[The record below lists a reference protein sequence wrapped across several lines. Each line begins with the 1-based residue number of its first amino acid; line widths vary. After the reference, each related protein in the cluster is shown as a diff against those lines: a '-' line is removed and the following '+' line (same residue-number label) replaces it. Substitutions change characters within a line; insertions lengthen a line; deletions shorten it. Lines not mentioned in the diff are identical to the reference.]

1 MKGAVHMSAYIH
13 SVSLDAD
20 KCTGCTT
27 CMKHC
32 PTEAIRIKK
41 GCAVID
47 PDRCIDCGECIR
59 NCPNNAK
66 KSRYNSFEELNKF
79 KYKVALPAP
88 ALFAQFD
95 NLDDIDI
102 VLQGLLDIG
111 FDDVFEV
118 AQAAEKVSE
127 YTRIYLETEGIKKPA
142 ISTACPVIAR
152 LIGLRFPFLKDN
164 LVPLLP
170 PMEVAASMA
179 REKAQKEN
187 PELKPDDICICF
199 ISPCPAKVSYIK
211 NGFGSYKS
219 QVDIALSMSE
229 VYFQLINV
237 MKRDKPC
244 KISAKAGRIGLSWA
258 LCGGEGSALFNDKI
272 IAADGINNVISVLD
286 QIEDGNIPPV
296 DFVELD
302 ACPGGCVGG
311 VLTIE
316 NPYVAKNRLHT
327 LRRYMPIGQASDIS
341 VKNFVPENCFFC
353 DLPDYQPLNR
363 LSDNIG
369 ESMRLMAKIQ
379 QVRKELPGIDCGSC
393 GAPSCRAFAED
404 IVLGNADQ
412 NDCII
417 AYKEAFKK
425 YIENYRGKK
434 DES

>member
-1 MKGAVHMSAYIH
+1 MSSYIH

-32 PTEAIRIKK
+32 PTEAIRIRK

-47 PDRCIDCGECIR
+47 AERCIDCGECIR

-66 KSRYNSFEELNKF
+66 KSNYNSFEEIK
-79 KYKVALPAP
+79 KYKYKIALPAP
-88 ALFAQFD
+88 SLFAQFD
-95 NLDDIDI
+95 NLDEIDI

-111 FDDVFEV
+111 FDDFFEV
-118 AQAAEKVSE
+118 AQAAEVVTE
-127 YTRIYLETEGIKKPA
+127 YTRSFLKTEGIRKPA

-170 PMEVAASMA
+170 PMEIAASMA
-179 REKAQKEN
+179 RDKAQREH
-187 PELKPDDICICF
+187 PELKSEDICICF

-219 QVDIALSMSE
+219 QVDLAVSMSE
-229 VYFQLINV
+229 IYLQLINV
-237 MKRDKPC
+237 MRRDNPIT
-244 KISAKAGRIGLSWA
+244 ISAKAGRIGLSWA
-258 LCGGEGSALFNDKI
+258 ICGGEGSALLNDKI
-272 IAADGINNVISVLD
+272 ICADGINNVISVLD
-286 QIEDGNIPPV
+286 QIEDGNIPPI
-296 DFVELD
+296 DFVELN
-302 ACPGGCVGG
+302 ACPSGCVGG

-316 NPYVAKNRLHT
+316 NPYVAKNRLHA
-327 LRRYMPIGQASDIS
+327 LRRYMPIAHKSDIS
-341 VKNFVPENCFFC
+341 DDEFIPEECFIA
-353 DLPDYQPLNR
+353 DLPEYQPLNR

-369 ESMRLMAKIQ
+369 ESMRIMARIQ
-379 QVRKELPGIDCGSC
+379 AIRKSLPGIDCGSC

-404 IVLGNADQ
+404 IVKGCADQ

-417 AYKEAFKK
+417 AYRDIFKQ
-425 YIENYRGKK
+425 YIKNYGAEN
-434 DES
+434 DEDK

>member
-1 MKGAVHMSAYIH
+1 MSSYIH

-32 PTEAIRIKK
+32 PTEAIRIRN

-47 PDRCIDCGECIR
+47 AERCIDCGECIR

-66 KSRYNSFEELNKF
+66 KSNYNSFDEIK
-79 KYKVALPAP
+79 KYKYKIALPAP
-88 ALFAQFD
+88 SLFAQFD
-95 NLDDIDI
+95 NLDEIDI

-118 AQAAEKVSE
+118 AQAAEVVSE
-127 YTRIYLETEGIKKPA
+127 YTRSFLKTEGIRKPA

-170 PMEVAASMA
+170 PMEIAASMA
-179 REKAQKEN
+179 RDKAKKEH
-187 PELKPDDICICF
+187 PELKSEDICICF

-219 QVDIALSMSE
+219 QVDLAVSMSE

-237 MKRDKPC
+237 MRRDKPLT
-244 KISAKAGRIGLSWA
+244 ISAKAGRIGLSWA
-258 LCGGEGSALFNDKI
+258 ICGGEGSALLNDKI
-272 IAADGINNVISVLD
+272 ICADGINNVISVLD
-286 QIEDGNIPPV
+286 QIEDGNIPPI
-296 DFVELD
+296 DFVELN
-302 ACPGGCVGG
+302 ACPSGCVGG

-316 NPYVAKNRLHT
+316 NPYVAKNRLHA
-327 LRRYMPIGQASDIS
+327 LRRYMPISHKPDIS
-341 VKNFVPENCFFC
+341 EDELIPEECFIA
-353 DLPDYQPLNR
+353 DLPEYQPLNR

-369 ESMRLMAKIQ
+369 ESMRIMARIQ
-379 QVRKELPGIDCGSC
+379 AIRKSLPGIDCGSC

-404 IVLGNADQ
+404 IVKGCAEQ

-417 AYKEAFKK
+417 AYRDIFKQ
-425 YIENYRGKK
+425 YIKNYGAEN
-434 DES
+434 DEDK